1 MVSFL
6 KGIKWLLLLQAL
18 ICLVKSDD
26 QIPFQRRFDG
36 EQKYT
41 FTLPNSNTKFIKV
54 EVQGDS
60 QSNNYVISAY
70 QYDSRDKRIQLAQS
84 FSGVSKLYLSPKQV
98 RNGKIYI
105 DLECSEPITC
115 SGSIDVDLFEK
126 IKLTEG
132 EPINY
137 YATEVDDNIV
147 FTMDLN
153 TNSEIYT
160 VWARGPLIETNL
172 NVRNSQVTNLK
183 YPNVYL
189 VRNDYGENSFTVTVR
204 KAGVIINIGYEG
216 YTKESFPNGGDSY
229 YKPSKPMIVDE
240 ATLTGVLVKGTIDM
254 ICYTVEVKG
263 DTEDKSSVF
272 GTGVILTRIAS
283 AYSMFNNGTKVP
295 GDLKDEIFNAGYLT
309 LLLTAEDLKDQK
321 VCITFPDSKYDQYS
335 STSEIVY
342 YHQFTSG
349 NTNENK
355 LNIFE
360 PQISGKFYP
369 KIASQN
375 SKIAFIGNTY
385 GSNKVSFNI
394 MTTLGYPSLT
404 VVECNNYPFC
414 SLDDETLKKGVTP
427 RNVNRFSSYV
437 YEGQSNRDYSPI
449 SKTQPLAVV
458 KCVDIEGLEDFD
470 WVCGFGAIISGE
482 NDEIDLIEDIYFNQF
497 ALENKENY
505 YYVQLSEETY
515 VHKVFID
522 ILTFVGEVEIIPLFQ
537 NVEYSQYRA
546 ANKIYI
552 SVKINKPQ
560 KTPVISFGVKALSNT
575 YYTILVNYGR
585 DENVEEDSLIKNE
598 LQTGIPYLIT
608 IDPSKTDSFGVAN
621 KVVTFHNEMYIDYT
635 PVVVNFYSLN
645 CKVDVGIVYEDEQS
659 ALILEELNQF
669 EHFSHI
675 YLSTSEIKY
684 YSEYFDFRI
693 NVTEFEPSQYRG
705 KLCKILASGVEVT
718 KEHRPQIT
726 RDIVVPDNIP
736 QRVRF
741 GGEFKHISY
750 GYVLVDFKRDLLISF
765 NLKHQAEYKV
775 RLYYENKKREKDEVI
790 VANDVL
796 YLNQTEWQDRCRD
809 PTRICYIQLDITLEN
824 TKEEKNPILE
834 VVMKSID
841 KERKS
846 VSYLSKAQLKV
857 DNLQNSQ
864 SQYYYT
870 EIGQD
875 DRGYINVN
883 FFRGSGKI
891 YAKIVEA
898 NAQKEEGADWRQQFV
913 LPYDERDLIIDPYLR
928 KVVFDTENYNCENGC
943 FLLINVFSDAKSD
956 VADMTRNYPFSIYVQ
971 SYPKFINY
979 KDIPVITASIDE
991 FIIGNIDVPTQGGNN
1006 IYEYFQVLLTSDGNE
1021 VVIDFQSTSGCLFI
1035 NVGDKRPTIA
1045 NADIPLLQNEK
1056 DSLYIIPKQEILE
1069 KYKKNKKE
1077 QSMEEDEIKSL
1088 NGLSLTIGVFAN
1100 ATDSLYAS
1108 PYALIVRV
1116 VNGNENDIY
1125 RVNSDQKALCKT
1137 KKINGIEG
1145 EKYRCVYAI
1154 EYDFLSDFNYLFVYP
1169 SVQEKSAFFRI
1180 YARYI
1185 NQSDYEM
1192 GNEEYFKAVIPNEKD
1207 NDYSSKN
1214 TLTDFLYIDYG
1225 LIKDYYVLIS
1235 VETDKETVVELMSS
1249 LYVFNNDVTANP
1261 STSQLF
1267 MTPSGNKF
1275 TLSFPTNNMVMA
1287 NIRGI
1292 GGEAELYWESNPD
1305 NKYYL
1310 KGRDDR
1316 ISITSEKSWTEHKLI
1331 INSNGKISDLIGF
1344 IFYVNYD
1351 VRNDTFNFD
1360 RLIFDKSVRYVYTDN
1375 DLPLYYYGKLSHDF
1389 GENDYYDIF
1398 FQFDILENYYEKELT
1413 FYNDI
1418 PYSINAFI
1426 VKEQTV
1432 FDLKKNPQLTIQ
1444 NQQAIS
1450 GIYDYSLRT
1459 GLIRVTQKQIKE
1471 RGIQDYEK
1479 PYLFLRIEKRGFIV
1493 IDRFYKRISLEMTA
1507 VRSQPIVPLS
1517 ELSYQFGSLQSG
1529 EKERKYR
1536 LRTDNSFKQ
1545 MNVQFSCLEESLTIE
1560 IEGTD
1565 KKKKDLKLIEKK
1577 YGKSIYKLQT
1587 DQIDLTQ
1594 RYMFLIV
1601 KRVNQD
1607 SNNQE
1612 NFMFQYTYS
1621 NEAEKTYTIS
1631 SPKIKVDMKESTVN
1645 NAQSSRPGSQARAN
1659 YTIKVSPV
1667 EGVKDSDVNYIVKV
1681 AGLGRMRNNKA
1692 PTKPFISPLNETPNV
1707 KEFYNPK
1714 VVNNQIDLSITNIRP
1729 VYGYVQ
1735 VIAQIKNKERV
1746 DYLSYDIFDL
1756 SGFNKNTKTDTTST
1770 GTGTNKTFVAVA
1782 IIVGVLL
1789 VIIVIV
1795 LVVVILVY
1803 QKTNKDLMKKV
1814 IDVSFQQERIGQ
1826 DDDNLLIT

>member
-18 ICLVKSDD
+18 ICLVKSDES
-26 QIPFQRRFDG
+26 IPFQGRFDRA
-36 EQKYT
+36 QKYT
-41 FTLPNSNTKFIKV
+41 FTLSNSNTQFIKV

-60 QSNNYVISAY
+60 QSINYVISAY

-105 DLECSEPITC
+105 DVECSDPSTC
-115 SGSIDVDLFEK
+115 SGLIDVALFGK
-126 IKLTEG
+126 IVLTEG

-137 YATEVDDNIV
+137 YATEKDDNIV

-153 TNSEIYT
+153 TNSDIYS
-160 VWARGPLIETNL
+160 VCARGPLIESNL
-172 NVRNSQVTNLK
+172 EVGNRQVESLK
-183 YPNVYL
+183 YPNCYL
-189 VRNDYGENSFTVTVR
+189 VRNDRGENSFTVTAR
-204 KAGVIINIGYEG
+204 KPGVIINIGYVG
-216 YTKESFPNGGDSY
+216 YTKESFPNNGDSY
-229 YKPSKPMIVDE
+229 YKPSKAMIVDD
-240 ATLTGVLVKGTIDM
+240 ATMTGVLVKGTIDM
-254 ICYTVEVKG
+254 ICYTVDIKPDEA
-263 DTEDKSSVF
+263 EDKTSVF

-283 AYSMFNNGTKVP
+283 AFAMFNNGTKVP
-295 GDLKDEIFNAGYLT
+295 GDPKDEIFNAGYLT
-309 LLLTAEDLKDQK
+309 MLLTSEDLKDQK
-321 VCITFPDSKYDQYS
+321 VCITFPDIKYEQYS
-335 STSEIVY
+335 STTEIVY

-360 PQISGKFYP
+360 PQITGKFYP
-369 KIASQN
+369 KIANQN

-385 GSNKVSFNI
+385 DSNKVNFNI

-404 VVECNNYPFC
+404 VVECTNYPFC
-414 SLDDETLKKGVTP
+414 SLDDETLKRGVTP

-437 YEGQSNRDYSPI
+437 YEGQSNRDYSPV

-458 KCVDIEGLEDFD
+458 KCVDIEGIEDFD

-505 YYVQLSEETY
+505 YYVQLSEETH
-515 VHKVFID
+515 VHKIFID
-522 ILTFVGEVEIIPLFQ
+522 ILTFVGDVEVIPLFQ
-537 NVEYSQYRA
+537 NVDYSQYRA

-560 KTPVISFGVKALSNT
+560 STPVVSFGIKALSNA

-608 IDPSKTDSFGVAN
+608 IDPTKMDSFGVAN

-645 CKVDVGIVYEDEQS
+645 CKVDVGIVYEDEES
-659 ALILEELNQF
+659 NLILEEIDRF
-669 EHFSHI
+669 EHFSHV
-675 YLSTSEIKY
+675 YLASSEIKY

-693 NVTEFEPSQYRG
+693 NVTEYEPSQYRG

-718 KEHRPQIT
+718 KEHKQQIT
-726 RDIVVPDNIP
+726 RDIIVPDNIL
-736 QRVRF
+736 QSVRF

-790 VANDVL
+790 VADDVL

-824 TKEEKNPILE
+824 TKEEERPVLE
-834 VVMKSID
+834 VLMKSVD
-841 KERKS
+841 KERKT
-846 VSYLSKAQLKV
+846 VSYLSKAQLKL
-857 DNLQNSQ
+857 DNLQNSL

-883 FFRGSGKI
+883 FFRGSGQI
-891 YAKIVEA
+891 YARIVEA
-898 NAQKEEGADWRQQFV
+898 NAKKEEGADWRQQFV
-913 LPYDERDLIIDPYLR
+913 LPSDDRDLVIDPYLR
-928 KVVFDTENYNCENGC
+928 KLVFDTEDYNCENGC
-943 FLLINVFSDAKSD
+943 FLLINVFSDAKSGS
-956 VADMTRNYPFSIYVQ
+956 VDMTRNYPFSIYVQ

-979 KDIPVITASIDE
+979 RDIPVITASIDE
-991 FIIGNIDVPTQGGNN
+991 FIIGNIDFATQGDNN
-1006 IYEYFQVLLTSDGNE
+1006 IYEYFQVSLTSDGSD
-1021 VVIDFQSTSGCLFI
+1021 VVIDFQSISGNLFV
-1035 NVGDKRPTIA
+1035 NVGDQRPTIKK
-1045 NADIPLLQNEK
+1045 ADFSLLQVERDTLHILTK
-1056 DSLYIIPKQEILE
+1056 KEILDI
-1069 KYKKNKKE
+1069 YKQKVPEAK
-1077 QSMEEDEIKSL
+1077 DSL
-1088 NGLSLTIGVFAN
+1088 NGLSLTIGIFAN
-1100 ATDSLYAS
+1100 GTDSLYAS
-1108 PYALIVRV
+1108 PYALVVRV

-1125 RVNSDQKALCKT
+1125 RVNSDQKALCRT
-1137 KKINGIEG
+1137 KKISGIAE

-1154 EYDFLSDFNYLFVYP
+1154 EYDFLSEFNYLFVYP

-1180 YARYI
+1180 YASYI

-1192 GNEEYFKAVIPNEKD
+1192 GNEDFFKLMIPNE
-1207 NDYSSKN
+1207 NNCDYSSKN
-1214 TLTDFLYIDYG
+1214 TKSDFLYIDYG
-1225 LIKDYYVLIS
+1225 LVKDYYVLVS

-1267 MTPSGNKF
+1267 MAPSENKF

-1316 ISITSEKSWTEHKLI
+1316 ISITSDKSYKDHKLI
-1331 INSNGKISDLIGF
+1331 INSNGKINDLVGF

-1351 VRNDTFNFD
+1351 IRNDAFNFD
-1360 RLIFDKSVRYVYTDN
+1360 KLIFDKSVRYIYTDN
-1375 DLPLYYYGKLSHDF
+1375 DLPLYYYGKLSHNF
-1389 GENDYYDIF
+1389 EENDYYDIF

-1418 PYSINAFI
+1418 PYSINAYI

-1459 GLIRVTQKQIKE
+1459 GLIRVTQKEIKN
-1471 RGIQDYEK
+1471 RGISEYEK
-1479 PYLFLRIEKRGFIV
+1479 PYLFLKIEKRGFII
-1493 IDRFYKRISLEMTA
+1493 IDRFYKRIALEMTA

-1517 ELSYQFGSLQSG
+1517 ELSYQYGSLQSG

-1545 MNVQFSCLEESLTIE
+1545 MNLQFSSLEEALTIE
-1560 IEGTD
+1560 IEGID
-1565 KKKKDLKLIEKK
+1565 KKKKDLQLVEKK
-1577 YGKSIYKLQT
+1577 YGKYIYTLKT
-1587 DQIDLTQ
+1587 EQIDPSQ
-1594 RYMFLIV
+1594 RYVFLIV
-1601 KRVNQD
+1601 KRAKQD
-1607 SNNQE
+1607 NNNLE
-1612 NFMFQYTYS
+1612 NFMFQYTFSNVTENTYS
-1621 NEAEKTYTIS
+1621 IS
-1631 SPKIKVDMKESTVN
+1631 SPKIKVEVKEGTVN
-1645 NAQSSRPGSQARAN
+1645 TTSAGSQTRAN
-1659 YTIKVSPV
+1659 YTIKVPPV
-1667 EGVKDSDVNYIVKV
+1667 EGIKDSDINYIVKV
-1681 AGLGRMRNNKA
+1681 TGLGRMRNNKA
-1692 PTKPFISPLNETPNV
+1692 PTKPFISPLNETAFV

-1714 VVNNQIDLSITNIRP
+1714 VVNNQIDLSITNVRP
-1729 VYGYVQ
+1729 VYGYAQ

-1756 SGFNKNTKTDTTST
+1756 SVFNKNKGGQSNTT

-1782 IIVGVLL
+1782 IVVGVLL
-1789 VIIVIV
+1789 VLIVIA
-1795 LVVVILVY
+1795 LVVVVLVY
-1803 QKTNKDLMKKV
+1803 QKKNKDLLIKV
-1814 IDVSFQQERIGQ
+1814 QTVSFQQERIVQ
-1826 DDDNLLIT
+1826 DDDNLLIS

>member
-26 QIPFQRRFDG
+26 PIPFHGTFNRA
-36 EQKYT
+36 QKYT
-41 FTLPNSNTKFIKV
+41 FTSNYISEFIKV
-54 EVQGDS
+54 EVQGDYE
-60 QSNNYVISAY
+60 SNNYVISAY

-84 FSGVSKLYLSPKQV
+84 FRGVSKLYLSPKQV

-105 DLECSEPITC
+105 DVECSDLLKC
-115 SGSIDVDLFEK
+115 SGSINVDLFEK
-126 IKLTEG
+126 IMLTEG

-137 YATEVDDNIV
+137 YVTEKDDNIV

-153 TNSEIYT
+153 TNSEIYS

-172 NVRNSQVTNLK
+172 EVGNSQVTSLK
-183 YPNVYL
+183 YPNCYL
-189 VRNDYGENSFTVTVR
+189 VRNDRGVNSFTVTAR

-216 YTKESFPNGGDSY
+216 YTKESFPNNGDSY
-229 YKPSKPMIVDE
+229 YKPSKAMIVDD
-240 ATLTGVLVKGTIDM
+240 ATMTGVLVKGTIDR
-254 ICYTVEVKG
+254 ICYTVDIKAEEA
-263 DTEDKSSVF
+263 EDKTSVF

-283 AYSMFNNGTKVP
+283 AYAMFNNGTKVP
-295 GDLKDEIFNAGYLT
+295 GDPKDEIFNAGYLT
-309 LLLTAEDLKDQK
+309 LLLTSDDLVNQK
-321 VCITFPDSKYDQYS
+321 VCISFPDIIYEQYS
-335 STSEIVY
+335 STTVIVY

-360 PQISGKFYP
+360 PQITGKFYP
-369 KIASQN
+369 KITNQN
-375 SKIAFIGNTY
+375 SRIAFIGNTY
-385 GSNKVSFNI
+385 DSNKVKFNI

-414 SLDDETLKKGVTP
+414 SLDDETLKTGVTP

-437 YEGQSNRDYSPI
+437 YEGQPNRDYSPV

-458 KCVDIEGLEDFD
+458 KCVDIEGIEDFD

-505 YYVQLSEETY
+505 YYVQLSEET
-515 VHKVFID
+515 HINKIFID
-522 ILTFVGEVEIIPLFQ
+522 ILTFVGEVEVIPLFQ

-560 KTPVISFGVKALSNT
+560 VTPVVSFGIKALSNT

-608 IDPSKTDSFGVAN
+608 IDPTKMDSFGVAN
-621 KVVTFHNEMYIDYT
+621 KVVTFHNEMFIDYT

-645 CKVDVGIVYEDEQS
+645 CKVDVGIVYEDEES
-659 ALILEELNQF
+659 NLILEEIDRF
-669 EHFSHI
+669 EHFSHV
-675 YLSTSEIKY
+675 YLDSSEIKY

-693 NVTEFEPSQYRG
+693 NVTEYEPSQYRG

-718 KEHRPQIT
+718 KEYRQQIT
-726 RDIVVPDNIP
+726 RDIIVPDNIP
-736 QRVRF
+736 QSVRF

-750 GYVLVDFKRDLLISF
+750 GYVLVDFNRDLLISF
-765 NLKHQAEYKV
+765 NLIHQAEYKV

-790 VANDVL
+790 VADDVL
-796 YLNQTEWQDRCRD
+796 YLTKTEWEDRCRD
-809 PTRICYIQLDITLEN
+809 QTRICYIQLDITLEN
-824 TKEEKNPILE
+824 TKEEEKPVLE
-834 VVMKSID
+834 VLMKSVD

-846 VSYLSKAQLKV
+846 VSYLSKAQLKL
-857 DNLQNSQ
+857 DNLQNSL

-875 DRGYINVN
+875 DKGYINVN
-883 FFRGSGKI
+883 FFRGSGTI
-891 YAKIVEA
+891 YARIVEA
-898 NAQKEEGADWRQQFV
+898 NAKKEEGANWRQQFV
-913 LPYDERDLIIDPYLR
+913 LPYDERDLVIDQYLR
-928 KVVFDTENYNCENGC
+928 KLVFDTEEYNCENGC
-943 FLLINVFSDAKSD
+943 FLLINVFSDAKSGG
-956 VADMTRNYPFSIYVQ
+956 VDMTRNYPFSIYVQ

-979 KDIPVITASIDE
+979 KDIPVITAFIDE
-991 FIIGNIDVPTQGGNN
+991 FIIGNIDVASQRDNN
-1006 IYEYFQVLLTSDGNE
+1006 IYEYFQVSLTSDGND
-1021 VVIDFQSTSGCLFI
+1021 VVIDFQSISGNLFV
-1035 NVGDKRPTIA
+1035 NVGDKRPTIKK
-1045 NADIPLLQNEK
+1045 ADFSLLQVEK
-1056 DSLYIIPKQEILE
+1056 DTLHILTKKEILDI
-1069 KYKKNKKE
+1069 YKKEVPGAK
-1077 QSMEEDEIKSL
+1077 DSL
-1088 NGLSLTIGVFAN
+1088 NGLCLTIGIFAN
-1100 ATDSLYAS
+1100 GTDSLYAS
-1108 PYALIVRV
+1108 PYALVVRV

-1125 RVNSDQKALCKT
+1125 RVNSDQKALCRT
-1137 KKINGIEG
+1137 KKINGIAE

-1154 EYDFLSDFNYLFVYP
+1154 EYDFLSEFNYLFVYP

-1180 YARYI
+1180 YASYI

-1192 GNEEYFKAVIPNEKD
+1192 GNEDYFKLVIPNE
-1207 NDYSSKN
+1207 NNCDYSSKN
-1214 TLTDFLYIDYG
+1214 TMSDFLYIDYG
-1225 LIKDYYVLIS
+1225 LVKDYYVLVS

-1249 LYVFNNDVTANP
+1249 LYVFNNDVMANP

-1267 MTPSGNKF
+1267 MAPSENKF
-1275 TLSFPTNNMVMA
+1275 ILSFPTNNMVMA

-1316 ISITSEKSWTEHKLI
+1316 ISITSDKSWNEHKLI
-1331 INSNGKISDLIGF
+1331 INSNGKINDLVGF

-1360 RLIFDKSVRYVYTDN
+1360 KLIFDKSVRYIYTDN
-1375 DLPLYYYGKLSHDF
+1375 DLPLYYYGQLSHNLED
-1389 GENDYYDIF
+1389 NDYYDIF
-1398 FQFDILENYYEKELT
+1398 FQFDILENFYEKELT

-1418 PYSINAFI
+1418 PYSINAYI

-1444 NQQAIS
+1444 GQQSIS

-1459 GLIRVTQKQIKE
+1459 GLIRVTQKEIKN
-1471 RGIQDYEK
+1471 RGISEYEK
-1479 PYLFLRIEKRGFIV
+1479 PYIFLKIEKRGFII
-1493 IDRFYKRISLEMTA
+1493 IDRFYKRIALEMTA
-1507 VRSQPIVPLS
+1507 VRSKAVVPLS

-1529 EKERKYR
+1529 ETERRYR

-1545 MNVQFSCLEESLTIE
+1545 MNLQFSSLEESLKIE
-1560 IEGTD
+1560 IEGID
-1565 KKKKDLKLIEKK
+1565 KKKKDLKHVETK
-1577 YGKSIYKLQT
+1577 YGKSIYTLNT
-1587 DQIDLTQ
+1587 DQMDSTQ
-1594 RYMFLIV
+1594 RYVYLIV
-1601 KRVNQD
+1601 KRANQ
-1607 SNNQE
+1607 NTNLE
-1612 NFMFQYTYS
+1612 NFMFQYTFSNITEKLYS
-1621 NEAEKTYTIS
+1621 IS
-1631 SPKIKVDMKESTVN
+1631 STKIKVEVKESTIN
-1645 NAQSSRPGSQARAN
+1645 NSQTSRGSQTRAN

-1667 EGVKDSDVNYIVKV
+1667 EGAKDAEINYIVKV
-1681 AGLGRMRNNKA
+1681 TGLGRMNNNKA
-1692 PTKPFISPLNETPNV
+1692 PTKPFISPLNETAFV

-1714 VVNNQIDLSITNIRP
+1714 VVNNQIDLSITNVRP
-1729 VYGYVQ
+1729 VYGYAQ
-1735 VIAQIKNKERV
+1735 VIAQIKNKEKV

-1756 SGFNKNTKTDTTST
+1756 SIFIKSAGSQSSS
-1770 GTGTNKTFVAVA
+1770 KTFVIVA

-1789 VIIVIV
+1789 VLIVIA
-1795 LVVVILVY
+1795 LVVVVLIY
-1803 QKTNKDLMKKV
+1803 QKKNKDLLIKV
-1814 IDVSFQQERIGQ
+1814 QTVSFQQERIVQ
-1826 DDDNLLIT
+1826 DDDNLLIS